1 MKTLHERVLEKVNEE
16 NPHIVYRAVSALL
29 EDAELRGVVEM
40 LNEQIEK
47 CRKIKET
54 CKMSETIFP
63 EGLRVFPPRDAS
75 KADFVKGYAH
85 HHA

>member
-40 LNEQIEK
+40 FNEQIEK
-47 CRKIKET
+47 CRIITEDKE
-54 CKMSETIFP
+54 MSETIFP
-63 EGLRVFPPRDAS
+63 EGLRVFPPKRRSTRLCEGVAN
-75 KADFVKGYAH
+75 